1 MNKKLIPLIGIGALV
16 GSSACL
22 LAKKLRMKKK
32 ASWDIDFE
40 DDTLLADE
48 FRIDDEPVR
57 PGYIFESD
65 LHDALMSLFRAYSD
79 WEIMG
84 CGVFHNCTADDLREY
99 WADLMTALL
108 LPVLNDGWE
117 TSPRLEAYG
126 DKTKALVEHHGDL
139 FTEPAFIL
147 VNDLVDYIDDPSW
160 SVEHNVQLWIT
171 DSGYLAIV
179 HMFGVLNGSEYVGYY
194 DFDYSVNEFSRVPWR
209 FEKLL
214 SKLFRLVE
222 NRHAW

>member
-1 MNKKLIPLIGIGALV
+1 
-16 GSSACL
+16 
-22 LAKKLRMKKK
+22 
-32 ASWDIDFE
+32 
-40 DDTLLADE
+40 
-48 FRIDDEPVR
+48 
-57 PGYIFESD
+57 
-65 LHDALMSLFRAYSD
+65 
-79 WEIMG
+79 
-84 CGVFHNCTADDLREY
+84 
-99 WADLMTALL
+99 MTALL

-179 HMFGVLNGSEYVGYY
+179 HMFGVLNVSEYVGYY

-222 NRHAW
+222 TRHAW

>member
-1 MNKKLIPLIGIGALV
+1 
-16 GSSACL
+16 
-22 LAKKLRMKKK
+22 
-32 ASWDIDFE
+32 
-40 DDTLLADE
+40 
-48 FRIDDEPVR
+48 
-57 PGYIFESD
+57 
-65 LHDALMSLFRAYSD
+65 MSLFRAYSD

-194 DFDYSVNEFSRVPWR
+194 DFDYSVNEFSRIPWR